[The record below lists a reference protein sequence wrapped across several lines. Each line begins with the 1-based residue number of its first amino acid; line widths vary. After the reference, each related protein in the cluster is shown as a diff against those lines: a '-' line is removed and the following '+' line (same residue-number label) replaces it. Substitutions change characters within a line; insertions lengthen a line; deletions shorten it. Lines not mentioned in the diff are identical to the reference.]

1 MQELLK
7 DPSTLPFLKK
17 NKVCLKVLKKD
28 IDRRVTKIRSM
39 LGGQKPETFKLNKTV
54 NQACQTDEAGNKVHS
69 LV

>member
-17 NKVCLKVLKKD
+17 NKVCLKMLKKD

-39 LGGQKPETFKLNKTV
+39 LGGQKPETFKLNKRNCPCKSCLT
-54 NQACQTDEAGNKVHS
+54 NENS
-69 LV
+69 